1 MKALVADDEVLS
13 RRILREVL
21 FKAGW
26 KVVEAA
32 DGREAIGVMYGPEA
46 PSLAVLDWMMPQ
58 VNGLDVCRELRRRSP
73 APAPYLILVTAKD
86 QPEDAVAGLEAG
98 ADDYVRKPFDPGELR
113 ARVQVGAR
121 ILGLQ
126 QALGDRVSELEQ
138 ALEQVKQLQGLLP
151 ICAWCRNVRDDGDYW
166 ESVEAYVARHSSAR
180 FTHTICP
187 SCEGHHLRRELE
199 RKRGATT

>member
-21 FKAGW
+21 AKAGW
-26 KVVEAA
+26 SVVEAA

-46 PSLAVLDWMMPQ
+46 PSLVVLDWVMPQ
-58 VNGLDVCRELRRRSP
+58 VNGVDVCRELRRRSP
-73 APAPYLILVTAKD
+73 ARAPYLILVTAKD
-86 QPEDAVAGLEAG
+86 QPEDAIAGLEAG
-98 ADDYVRKPFDPGELR
+98 ADDYIRKPFDPGELR

-166 ESVEAYVARHSSAR
+166 ESVEAYISRHSSAR

-187 SCEGHHLRRELE
+187 SCEGHLRPELE